1 MMTATRRAS
10 MVVVVA
16 GVASL
21 SGATLGSPAV
31 IATRPV
37 ADGDGG
43 ETTFFVG
50 AISNTGRSLK
60 ASGLELIVD
69 GQRETAS
76 LATQSLSDWAT
87 LAAEASQTWRPPLTV
102 GLTYLWIEGTPSGVL
117 DGIQGFFRRVPSR
130 TPVFPTIYGR
140 LRQDRARLVASE
152 VSRLAEEVPYLE
164 AYRPNLI
171 EAVHLDLQDLVA
183 DAATLK
189 ILLLVTDGRDFA
201 DPKGEGPGDFGAL
214 GRDVR
219 KAGVTL
225 LIVAYP
231 PPEADAV
238 QATANLRELQEA
250 SGGFLRA
257 LDQPQEL
264 ENTLESLGQA
274 VADLQRVR
282 FASPWSWRTFGGT
295 HRLSARLTT
304 GDGQQL
310 TADLGAVTVE
320 AGRPWWIL
328 LGVGGAAV
336 VATLFGLFAAARR
349 RAGSGGGGGGARG
362 PARRDEPEISEDDEA
377 LLAAAHDLV
386 RRGVSPKRAVA
397 ELLRSHP
404 ESIGALPHLSADVAS
419 DFRFPYFRT
428 RLGRMRLQ
436 EMKEILQERSGD
448 RPALSGALAAIL
460 ADAVASQAAPEATAE
475 AMVARVE
482 DDDWSA
488 FSGLD
493 LEQLVEA
500 LRSAAGAHP
509 ALGTPRAR
517 GIAVAV
523 QDALR
528 SGGAGSGV
536 AVGWLVR
543 AGGPGIRGETL
554 RLGGGAATLIGQAP
568 SCAIRIQVDPGVAEE
583 HAEVSVEGGE
593 FAVTSRD
600 GVVTVEGA
608 RIERRHVL
616 SDGETLGIGAGLFV
630 FKSARAGNLVKPV
643 TGREAAVARPAARRR

>member
-1 MMTATRRAS
+1 MTTATGRVLRWWS
-10 MVVVVA
+10 SLA

-21 SGATLGSPAV
+21 SSAALGSPAV

-37 ADGDGG
+37 ADGEGG

-50 AISNTGRSLK
+50 AISNSGRSLK
-60 ASGLELIVD
+60 ASSLELIVD

-87 LAAEASQTWRPPLTV
+87 LAAEASQTWRPPLDGGADVPVDRRHAAPASSTEFR
-102 GLTYLWIEGTPSGVL
+102 GSSGACPRAPPS
-117 DGIQGFFRRVPSR
+117 FPPSTGACAR
-130 TPVFPTIYGR
+130 TA
-140 LRQDRARLVASE
+140 RAWSASE

-238 QATANLRELQEA
+238 QASANLRELQES

-257 LDQPQEL
+257 LDQPQDL

-295 HRLSARLTT
+295 HRLSARLIT

-310 TADLGAVTVE
+310 TADLGALTAE

-328 LGVGGAAV
+328 LAVGGAAV
-336 VATLFGLFAAARR
+336 VAILIGLFAAARR
-349 RAGSGGGGGGARG
+349 RAGSGGGGRCPGFRAARRTRDLRGGRGAAGRRARSG
-362 PARRDEPEISEDDEA
+362 PARR
-377 LLAAAHDLV
+377 LAET
-386 RRGVSPKRAVA
+386 RGGRAVA
-397 ELLRSHP
+397 R
-404 ESIGALPHLSADVAS
+404 
-419 DFRFPYFRT
+419 
-428 RLGRMRLQ
+428 
-436 EMKEILQERSGD
+436 
-448 RPALSGALAAIL
+448 
-460 ADAVASQAAPEATAE
+460 AT
-475 AMVARVE
+475 
-482 DDDWSA
+482 
-488 FSGLD
+488 
-493 LEQLVEA
+493 
-500 LRSAAGAHP
+500 
-509 ALGTPRAR
+509 
-517 GIAVAV
+517 
-523 QDALR
+523 
-528 SGGAGSGV
+528 
-536 AVGWLVR
+536 
-543 AGGPGIRGETL
+543 
-554 RLGGGAATLIGQAP
+554 P
-568 SCAIRIQVDPGVAEE
+568 SR
-583 HAEVSVEGGE
+583 
-593 FAVTSRD
+593 
-600 GVVTVEGA
+600 
-608 RIERRHVL
+608 
-616 SDGETLGIGAGLFV
+616 
-630 FKSARAGNLVKPV
+630 
-643 TGREAAVARPAARRR
+643 